1 VPNIHAATPV
11 KSAQRILEIFEL
23 YAARGEPATL
33 TSIASALKMPKSS
46 CLALLTT
53 LASNGYLYEV
63 RQSGYYP
70 TRRWLDKAQ
79 AITANDPLA
88 EVIRPVLA
96 GLREDTGETLIFGKL
111 SDNRILYIEVVESW
125 QTLRYTAVAGQF
137 KPLHGTASGKAAL
150 SALPVVER
158 TALIASLELSKVTS
172 RTITDAAELERD
184 IEQGIARGWHISQGE
199 NVADAAAVAVPVL
212 LMKEVYVLVAAGP
225 LPRMQPRLKAIGEML
240 RDARRKIEKR

>member
-1 VPNIHAATPV
+1 VANIHPATPV

-79 AITANDPLA
+79 AISANDPLA
-88 EVIRPVLA
+88 EMIRPVLA

-111 SDNRILYIEVVESW
+111 SDERILYIEVVESW
-125 QTLRYTAVAGQF
+125 QTLRYTAVTGQF

-150 SALPVVER
+150 SALPAVER
-158 TALIASLELSKVTS
+158 KALIATLDLKKMTS
-172 RTITDAAELERD
+172 RTVTDAVALERD
-184 IEQGIARGWHISQGE
+184 IEQGIARGWQISRGE

-212 LMKEVYVLVAAGP
+212 LRKEIYVLVAAGP
-225 LPRMQPRLKAIGEML
+225 MQRMETKLKTVGERLC
-240 RDARRKIEKR
+240 DARREIEKR